1 MISDEYGLYFKKKLE
16 YRLQRELAAAAIFS
30 PTIRSRLTIMERKAK
45 VERKTKETD
54 IKISL
59 TVDGQG
65 KADIATGI
73 PFFDHMLT
81 LLAVHGFFDLSVH
94 AKGDLDVDFHH
105 TVEDVGLVLGDAIRD
120 ALGDRKGIERYG
132 HAVTPMDDA
141 LAAVTL
147 DLSNRPYLVYHVPE
161 HAVSGIALNPS
172 LTKEFFRA
180 LVNRA
185 GMNLHIN
192 VAYGDNDHHV
202 VESIFK
208 AFGRALDQAASQ
220 DRRITGVRSSKGAL

>member
-1 MISDEYGLYFKKKLE
+1 MKRQSE
-16 YRLQRELAAAAIFS
+16 
-30 PTIRSRLTIMERKAK
+30 

-59 TVDGQG
+59 GLDGRGQTEI
-65 KADIATGI
+65 DSGI

-81 LLAVHGFFDLSVH
+81 LLAVHGFFDLSLR
-94 AKGDLDVDFHH
+94 AKGDLEVDYHH
-105 TVEDVGLVLGDAIRD
+105 TVEDVGLVLGDAIRE
-120 ALGDRKGIERYG
+120 ALGERKGIKRYG

-141 LAAVTL
+141 LAAVTI
-147 DLSNRPYLVYHVPE
+147 DLSNRPFLVYRVPE
-161 HAVSGIALNPS
+161 HADSGIALNPS

-208 AFGRALDQAASQ
+208 AFGRALDQAASP
-220 DRRITGVRSSKGAL
+220 DSRVTGVRSSKGSL

>member
-1 MISDEYGLYFKKKLE
+1 
-16 YRLQRELAAAAIFS
+16 
-30 PTIRSRLTIMERKAK
+30 MERKTE
-45 VERKTKETD
+45 VERKTKETH

-59 TVDGQG
+59 VLDGQG
-65 KADIATGI
+65 KANITSGI

-81 LLAVHGFFDLSVH
+81 LLSVHGFFDLSVR
-94 AKGDLDVDFHH
+94 AQGDLDVDFHH

-120 ALGDRKGIERYG
+120 ALGDRKGLKRYG

-141 LAAVTL
+141 LATVTI

-161 HAVSGIALNPS
+161 YAESGIALNPS
-172 LTKEFFRA
+172 LTKEFFKA

-202 VESIFK
+202 VEAIFK
-208 AFGRALDQAASQ
+208 AFGRALDQAVSLDQ
-220 DRRITGVRSSKGAL
+220 RITGVRSSKGAL

>member
-1 MISDEYGLYFKKKLE
+1 
-16 YRLQRELAAAAIFS
+16 
-30 PTIRSRLTIMERKAK
+30 MERKAAA
-45 VERKTKETD
+45 ERKTRETD
-54 IKISL
+54 INISL
-59 TVDGQG
+59 GIDGQG
-65 KADIATGI
+65 QADIDSGI
-73 PFFDHMLT
+73 PFVDHMLT
-81 LLAVHGFFDLSVH
+81 LFAVHGFFDLSVR
-94 AKGDLDVDFHH
+94 AKGDLEVDFHH
-105 TVEDVGLVLGDAIRD
+105 TIEDVGLVLGDTIRK
-120 ALGDRKGIERYG
+120 ALGARKGIKRYG

-141 LAAVTL
+141 LATVTL

-161 HAVSGIALNPS
+161 HATSGIALNPS

-208 AFGRALDQAASQ
+208 AFGRALDEATTL
-220 DRRITGVRSSKGAL
+220 DGRISGVRSSKGSL